1 MRSFTE
7 LPGAVYNSVFGD
19 RELVKSIQN
28 KAVSSRSAL
37 YVKIVFVLAVVAA
50 LNIVGTWLSHQV
62 DFQLFPRHDSML
74 NAMVLGSVLFY
85 VLLMAIPF
93 MPGVEIGLALMLLLG
108 GKGAL
113 LVYLC
118 TLLALSI
125 SFIVGK
131 TIPAQLIYRF
141 LDWLHLYKASVLVRQ
156 LEPLDQQC
164 RLKLLHDKAP
174 SRIAPFLLNHRYL
187 TIAIALNVPGNAL
200 IGGGGGIGLIAGMSK
215 IISFHNY
222 VIVLAIAIAPVPLFF
237 LLQGV

>member
-1 MRSFTE
+1 M
-7 LPGAVYNSVFGD
+7 
-19 RELVKSIQN
+19 
-28 KAVSSRSAL
+28 SSRSAPYL
-37 YVKIVFVLAVVAA
+37 KIVCVLAVVAA

-62 DFQLFPRHDSML
+62 NFQLFPRHDSML
-74 NAMVLGSVLFY
+74 HAMVLGSVLFY

-125 SFIVGK
+125 SFIVGR
-131 TIPAQLIYRF
+131 TIPAHLIYRF
-141 LDWLHLYKASVLVRQ
+141 LEWLHLLRAGALVRQ
-156 LEPLDQQC
+156 LEPLDQQG

-174 SRIAPFLLNHRYL
+174 SRIAPFLLKHRYL
-187 TIAIALNVPGNAL
+187 TIAIALNLPGNAL
-200 IGGGGGIGLIAGMSK
+200 IGGGGGICLIAGMSK
-215 IISFHNY
+215 IISFHGY